1 VNVNKVLYGANA
13 VKRRERRR
21 LVDGTEGGGPKV
33 VIVGG
38 GSYQWGPK
46 LVLDAAMNEDLGGGE
61 LVLHDTD
68 PVALDDV
75 FRWGERAVGLSGSG
89 LKLGKTGKLGEALD
103 GADFVVLS
111 ISTGGLDAM
120 AYDLEIPERYGVVQT
135 VGDTVGPGGIFR
147 ALRNIPVVVGLAR
160 EMERLCPGAVLLN
173 LTNPLTVLTR
183 AVTKTTSV
191 RTIGLCHEL
200 FGTLEVLA
208 EEFGVPEDRLD
219 VEVAGVN
226 HFIWIT
232 RVAAAGRDVT
242 EEMRRRVTEGR
253 VRDAVLEKIGGNP
266 DPFVTTW
273 GFRTEMCRVYGHLPA
288 AGDRHL
294 CEFVPGYLEDEGER
308 ERLDLR
314 RTTIGDRKEK
324 LAGDRELV
332 RRQADGEEEIEVRR
346 SREEISDVI
355 GAIHAGTRSVNIANL
370 PNEGQ
375 VENLPRGA
383 VVETLA
389 AIDGLGARGVS
400 SGRLPLPVENLV
412 RPHAVNQEMTV
423 EAGLNGDRELA
434 FQAFVGDPLISH
446 HPRAR
451 RMFDEMF
458 EAHAHLMPQF

>member
-1 VNVNKVLYGANA
+1 M
-13 VKRRERRR
+13 
-21 LVDGTEGGGPKV
+21 DGGGPKV

-46 LVLDAAMNEDLGGGE
+46 LVLDAAMSEDLRGGS

-75 FRWGERAVGLSGSG
+75 FRWGERVVGLAGSG
-89 LKLGKTGKLGEALD
+89 LKLEKAQRLDEALE

-120 AYDLEIPERYGVVQT
+120 AHDLEIPEGYGVVQT

-147 ALRNIPVVVGLAR
+147 ALRNMPVVVGIAR
-160 EMERLCPGAVLLN
+160 EMERICPGAVLLN
-173 LTNPLTVLTR
+173 LTNPLTALTR
-183 AVTKTTSV
+183 AVTKTTSI

-208 EEFGVPEDRLD
+208 EEFGVQEDRLD

-232 RVAAAGRDVT
+232 RIAAGGRDVT
-242 EEMRRRVTEGR
+242 DETRWRVAEGK
-253 VRDAVLEKIGGNP
+253 VRDAVLEKVGDDP
-266 DPFVTTW
+266 DPFVNTW
-273 GFRTEMCRVYGHLPA
+273 GFRTEMCRLYGHLPA

-294 CEFVPGYLEDEGER
+294 CEFLPGYLEDESER

-314 RTTIGDRKEK
+314 RTTIKDRKEK
-324 LAGDRELV
+324 LAGDRDLV
-332 RRQADGEEEIEVRR
+332 RRQADGEEEVEVRR

-355 GAIHAGTRSVNIANL
+355 GAIHAGRRSVNIANI

-375 VENLPRGA
+375 VDDLPRGA
-383 VVETLA
+383 VVETYA

-400 SGRLPLPVENLV
+400 FGALPSPIENLV
-412 RPHAVNQEMTV
+412 RPHAINQEMIV
-423 EAGLNGDRELA
+423 EAGLKGDKELT
-434 FQAFVGDPLISH
+434 FRAFVADPLVSH
-446 HPRAR
+446 RPGAR
-451 RMFDEMF
+451 RMFEELF
-458 EAHAHLMPQF
+458 EAHAHLLPQF

>member
-1 VNVNKVLYGANA
+1 M
-13 VKRRERRR
+13 
-21 LVDGTEGGGPKV
+21 DGGPKV

-46 LVLDAAMNEDLGGGE
+46 LVLDAAMSEDLGGGS

-68 PVALDDV
+68 SVALDDV
-75 FRWGERAVGLSGSG
+75 FRWGERAVGLAGSG
-89 LKLGKTGKLGEALD
+89 LKLEKTQRLDEAFE
-103 GADFVVLS
+103 GADFIVLS

-120 AYDLEIPERYGVVQT
+120 ARDLEIPEGYGVVQT

-147 ALRNIPVVVGLAR
+147 ALRNIPVVVGIAR
-160 EMERLCPGAVLLN
+160 EMERVCPDAVLLN
-173 LTNPLTVLTR
+173 LTNPLTALTR
-183 AVTKTTSV
+183 AVTKTTSI

-232 RVAAAGRDVT
+232 RIAAGGRDVT
-242 EEMRRRVTEGR
+242 DETRRRVAEGR
-253 VRDAVLEKIGGNP
+253 VRDAVLEKVGNDT
-266 DPFVTTW
+266 DPFVNTW
-273 GFRTEMCRVYGHLPA
+273 GFRTEMCRLYGHLPA

-294 CEFVPGYLEDEGER
+294 CEFLPGYLEDESER

-314 RTTIGDRKEK
+314 RTTIEDRREK
-324 LAGDRELV
+324 LARDRDLV
-332 RRQADGEEEIEVRR
+332 RRQADGREEFEVRR

-355 GAIHAGTRSVNIANL
+355 GAIHAGRRSINIANI

-375 VENLPRGA
+375 VYNLPRGA
-383 VVETLA
+383 VVETYA

-400 SGRLPLPVENLV
+400 FGGLPSPIENLV
-412 RPHAVNQEMTV
+412 RPHAINQETVV
-423 EAGLNGDRELA
+423 EAGLKGDKELA
-434 FQAFVGDPLISH
+434 FRAFVADPLVSH
-446 HPRAR
+446 RPGAR
-451 RMFDEMF
+451 RMFEEMF
-458 EAHAHLMPQF
+458 EAHGHLLPQF